1 MPDAR
6 CPIPYPQLTMPD
18 APCPM
23 PESQLTMP
31 DARFPIPNSQFP
43 ILIYHLKYY
52 QSAQPQWL
60 IWFHTLGTTLS
71 RSNLHSVAIYPLFN
85 QNTFHICRPF
95 QCQLLIFG
103 RSAFKIAVANY
114 P

>member
-6 CPIPYPQLTMPD
+6 CPIPD
-18 APCPM
+18 ARCP
-23 PESQLTMP
+23 MP
-31 DARFPIPNSQFP
+31 DARCPMPDAQFPIPNSLFP

-52 QSAQPQWL
+52 QSAQPQRL
-60 IWFHTLGTTLS
+60 IGFHTFGTTLS
-71 RSNLHSVAIYPLFN
+71 RSNLYSVAIYPLFN